1 MTEISKVFLNEMKTD
16 IEDDVIHGSGYEDQI
31 DLLMDDDK
39 DIKYDIKEEE

>member
-39 DIKYDIKEEE
+39 DIKYDIKEE